1 MTRRSIALS
10 TEQQSII
17 KHPDIINLV
26 GALAHKTT
34 QLLKRPPS
42 EEEELRNVGLS
53 TLPEIVLR
61 FDEARGVTFVTFA
74 YRRIRGAMIDHI
86 RKSSGYSRSEK
97 KAATHVSISENR
109 AAERL
114 FYSGTK
120 ALENLHDQTVL
131 IGERSLA
138 KHVVSLMEKLGPKEQ
153 AIMRLHYI
161 EGLSFVEI
169 SRHIGCTES
178 WTSRLHERA
187 LAHLREMLRSAEE
200 ATTS

>member
-26 GALAHKTT
+26 GALARKTT

-61 FDEARGVTFVTFA
+61 FDKARGVTFTTFA

-97 KAATHVSISENR
+97 K
-109 AAERL
+109 
-114 FYSGTK
+114 SGY
-120 ALENLHDQTVL
+120 ARFHL
-131 IGERSLA
+131 GEPCCRKTL
-138 KHVVSLMEKLGPKEQ
+138 LQ
-153 AIMRLHYI
+153 
-161 EGLSFVEI
+161 
-169 SRHIGCTES
+169 RHQGTGKP
-178 WTSRLHERA
+178 A
-187 LAHLREMLRSAEE
+187 
-200 ATTS
+200 